1 MVAGAMMMPG
11 SARAQRVDENTV
23 AQAEDAFGL
32 NVSGQNLGLYDPG
45 NARGFSPSA
54 AGNIRL
60 DDLYFDQQGNFT
72 SRLINGY
79 RILVGPSVL
88 GHPFPAPSGVAE
100 FKLRRPGDHSVLSVS
115 TQADSFGGHLIEA
128 DAQWRHALPGLG
140 LAGGMGLYHYD
151 NWYGGTAETL
161 SSAVIANWQPTDTL
175 RITPFWSRI
184 RNWDQQAAPT
194 ILLGGSALPPAIDP
208 RRFTGQHW
216 AKSDGTDFNYGVVGD
231 AARGTWRLRGGVFR
245 STTSQ
250 PISYA
255 PLFVDTLSSGA
266 ADRVVLAQ
274 RDQSA
279 MATSGELELSRTLA
293 EGPRKHALHLAIWAR
308 DQTRRYGASAAA
320 TLTTGTIE
328 RSDFTA
334 LPVFA
339 FGAQTRDR
347 VEQLTYGLAYEG
359 SWDHIGVVNLGLQRS
374 DYSKSVVTPGGALPE
389 SRDTPLLF
397 NASIAVRVTG
407 AVTLYAGTSRGLE
420 ESDVA
425 PTIAVN
431 RDEAPPAIRTRQI
444 DAGLR
449 WSLTHSLTLVGSV
462 FRIEKPYYGLDGHRY
477 FRNLGRIRHQG
488 VELSLAGSPTPGLSV
503 VAGALLLDA
512 QITGEEVDTGLVGRR
527 PVGSSPGTYIAS
539 VDYRPPAWKIMSVDV
554 NLSHD
559 ARRIVSVDD
568 RVKLPDRTLLDLGT
582 RFYFSIDRKPAVF
595 RLQATNILDTFSWDV
610 AGGSALQTHS
620 PRQVTARLTVDI

>member
-1 MVAGAMMMPG
+1 MQEKTSTSGAQSSLIRPAGQCRHQGRCAPRVTSFWMFVAIVVLPGA
-11 SARAQRVDENTV
+11 ACAQRVDENTV

-54 AGNIRL
+54 AGNIRM
-60 DDLYFDQQGNFT
+60 DGLYFDQQGNFT

-115 TQADSFGGHLIEA
+115 SQADSFGGHLIEA
-128 DAQWRHALPGLG
+128 DGQLHGVLPGVG
-140 LAGGMGLYHYD
+140 LAGGVGLYHYD
-151 NWYGGTAETL
+151 NWYGGTADTL
-161 SSAVIANWQPTDTL
+161 SSALIADWRPSDTL

-184 RNWDQQAAPT
+184 RNHDQEAAPT
-194 ILLGGSALPPAIDP
+194 ILLAGGLPPAIDP

-216 AKSDGTDFNYGVVGD
+216 ARSEGTDFNYGMIGEVT
-231 AARGTWRLRGGVFR
+231 RGPWRLRGGLFR

-250 PISYA
+250 PLSYA
-255 PLFVDTLSSGA
+255 PLFVNTLATGA

-279 MATSGELELSRTLA
+279 KATSGELELSRTFA
-293 EGPRKHALHLAIWAR
+293 EGPRKHAVHLAVWAR
-308 DQTRRYGASAAA
+308 DQSRRYGASAAA
-320 TLTTGTIE
+320 ALTQGRIDTA
-328 RSDFTA
+328 DFTPRPSF
-334 LPVFA
+334 L
-339 FGAQTRDR
+339 FGTQTRDR

-359 SWDHIGVVNLGLQRS
+359 SWDHVGVVNLGVQRS
-374 DYSKSVVTPGGALPE
+374 NYRKSVVTPASALPE
-389 SRDTPLLF
+389 SRDTPILF
-397 NASIAVRVTG
+397 NASIAFRVTS
-407 AVTLYAGTSRGLE
+407 ALTLYAGTSRGLE

-449 WSLTHSLTLVGSV
+449 WSLTRGLSLVGSV
-462 FRIEKPYYGLDGHRY
+462 FRIERPYYGLDGQRQ
-477 FRNLGRIRHQG
+477 FRSLGNIRHQG
-488 VELSLAGSPTPGLSV
+488 LELSLAGSPLPGLSV
-503 VAGALLLDA
+503 VAGGLLLDA
-512 QITGEEVDTGLVGRR
+512 RISGEEVDAGLVGRR

-539 VDYRPPAWKIMSVDV
+539 VDYRPPAWKVVSVDA

-559 ARRIVSVDD
+559 ARRVVSVDD
-568 RVKLPDRTLLDLGT
+568 GGRG
-582 RFYFSIDRKPAVF
+582 SRKGPSGHRSCTAI
-595 RLQATNILDTFSWDV
+595 RRSPCRNAS
-610 AGGSALQTHS
+610 GS
-620 PRQVTARLTVDI
+620 

>member
-1 MVAGAMMMPG
+1 MAGAVAIPG

-32 NVSGQNLGLYDPG
+32 NISGQNLGLYDPG

-60 DDLYFDQQGNFT
+60 DGLYFDQQGNFT

-100 FKLRRPGDHSVLSVS
+100 FTLRRPGDHSVLSVS
-115 TQADSFGGHLIEA
+115 AQADSFGGRLIEA
-128 DAQWRHALPGLG
+128 DGQWRHALPGLG
-140 LAGGMGLYHYD
+140 LAGGLGRYHYD
-151 NWYGGTAETL
+151 NWYGGTAEAL
-161 SSAVIANWQPTDTL
+161 SSAIIGNWQPTDTL

-184 RNWDQQAAPT
+184 RNWDQEAAPT
-194 ILLGGSALPPAIDP
+194 ILLQGSSLPPAIDP

-216 AKSDGTDFNYGVVGD
+216 AKSDQTDFNYGVVGD
-231 AARGTWRLRGGVFR
+231 ATPGPWRLRGGVFR

-274 RDQSA
+274 RDMRA
-279 MATSGELELSRTLA
+279 MATSGEFKLSRTFA
-293 EGPRKHALHLAIWAR
+293 EGPRKHALHLAIWGR

-320 TLTTGTIE
+320 ALTPGTIGE
-328 RSDFTA
+328 SDFTA
-334 LPVFA
+334 KPVFA

-347 VEQLTYGLAYEG
+347 VKQLTYGLAYEG
-359 SWDHIGVVNLGLQRS
+359 SWDNVGVVNLGVQRS
-374 DYSKSVVTPGGALPE
+374 DYRKSVVTPAGALPE
-389 SRDTPLLF
+389 SRDTPFLF
-397 NASIAVRVTG
+397 NASIAVRVTK

-431 RDEAPPAIRTRQI
+431 RDEAPPAIHTRQI

-449 WSLTHSLTLVGSV
+449 WSLTGSLSLVGSV
-462 FRIEKPYYGLDGHRY
+462 FRIEKPYYGLDDHRY

-512 QITGEEVDTGLVGRR
+512 QVTGEEVDKGLVGHR

-539 VDYRPPAWKIMSVDV
+539 VDYRPPAWKIMSVDI

-568 RVKLPDRTLLDLGT
+568 GVKLPDRTLLDLGT

-595 RLQATNILDTFSWDV
+595 RLQATNIFDSFSWDV
-610 AGGSALQTHS
+610 AGSSALQTHT
-620 PRQVTARLTVDI
+620 PRQVTARVTVDI